1 MSESFTFDVA
11 FGTSFS
17 QIETLRSLML
27 AFLKEM
33 RRDYQSVF
41 DVMVMG
47 AFEYFAEGRF

>member
-33 RRDYQSVF
+33 RRDYQAVF

-47 AFEYFAEGRF
+47 AFEYFAE